1 MQPNPAR
8 CRIERGVEEKE
19 EKKEEREKR
28 EEGKKEVREKR
39 ICIQA
44 MSGPRT
50 LINMVI
56 PSSEEA

>member
-28 EEGKKEVREKR
+28 GKKEAREKR
-39 ICIQA
+39 IA
-44 MSGPRT
+44 SKR
-50 LINMVI
+50 
-56 PSSEEA
+56 